1 MSTQVQILSGE
12 TMFLWELYPVAQF
25 WSEDIFTEANYFENN
40 KERMR
45 YPKSRKQGLFVGSG
59 VIEAGCKPYWL
70 AQTVGNVLDRPR
82 RQCHYR
88 LALLSTQRQIRG
100 LLGVAPGGSLTLK
113 SRTPFPRDRFCIAY
127 RLWLLSIVESQ
138 KVQMPT

>member
-59 VIEAGCKPYWL
+59 VIEAGCKTLL
-70 AQTVGNVLDRPR
+70 AGSNRRECSGPPAAPMPLSPCAAVSSVANSKTTGSRAGQEAHFKVVRPEGRVLLTGEPVF
-82 RQCHYR
+82 CWIGER
-88 LALLSTQRQIRG
+88 LA
-100 LLGVAPGGSLTLK
+100 
-113 SRTPFPRDRFCIAY
+113 
-127 RLWLLSIVESQ
+127 
-138 KVQMPT
+138 